1 MNGRKQQKNAG
12 IGVGYITVMIIFAIL
27 CLTVFA
33 VLSFRAAGSN
43 DALNDRAGNYLKDY
57 YAADMSAKEI
67 LSQLDEISFELKG
80 SAFFAEGFEEAA
92 GSIEGVSV
100 KSLPNG
106 CTAEYSVSINDR
118 QSIFAS
124 VTFFDNGDYKI
135 NEWKNITNDTFED
148 DPGLNVWDGTF

>member
-57 YAADMSAKEI
+57 YAADMSAKET
-67 LSQLDEISFELKG
+67 LSRLDEIAEELKG
-80 SAFFAEGFEEAA
+80 SAFFAESFEEEAE
-92 GSIEGVSV
+92 SIESVSV

-106 CTAEYSVSINDR
+106 CNVEYSVGINDR
-118 QSIFAS
+118 QSIFVS
-124 VTFFDNGDYKI
+124 ITFFENGEFEI
-135 NEWKNITNDTFED
+135 NEWKSITNDTFED